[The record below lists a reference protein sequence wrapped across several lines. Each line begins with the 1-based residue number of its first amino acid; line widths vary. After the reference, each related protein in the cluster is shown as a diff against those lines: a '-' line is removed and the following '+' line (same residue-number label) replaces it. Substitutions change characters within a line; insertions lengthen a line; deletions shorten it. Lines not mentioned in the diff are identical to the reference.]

1 VDLVHRQEL
10 GVLHAF
16 ESRYE
21 RWQPQGAGDPGRA
34 WKNDTRPGAGVG
46 ILFDLGTH
54 VIDQAVML
62 FGRPQGVYGDVAV
75 RRPSSG
81 VDDDVFVALRYAG
94 GPRVHL
100 WMSSVAA
107 DRGPRFRLLG
117 DSAAYVKWGMDV
129 QEADLSGGR
138 SPAEPDWGEEAPDS
152 WGHII
157 AGTDRRAVP
166 TRAGSYQLFYASMA
180 SLLLDGTPPP
190 VDIADAILTAEIIEA
205 AALSSRTGTVAP
217 FA

>member
-1 VDLVHRQEL
+1 
-10 GVLHAF
+10 
-16 ESRYE
+16 
-21 RWQPQGAGDPGRA
+21 
-34 WKNDTRPGAGVG
+34 
-46 ILFDLGTH
+46 
-54 VIDQAVML
+54 
-62 FGRPQGVYGDVAV
+62 
-75 RRPSSG
+75 
-81 VDDDVFVALRYAG
+81 
-94 GPRVHL
+94 
-100 WMSSVAA
+100 MSSVAA